1 MAKRKQPA
9 RSGRELIERESA
21 GTLTA
26 DDREAAA
33 LFTATSLRAIELAT
47 ARYTAQL
54 REAAATLRAQAGELP
69 EYALLLPA
77 APPEYALLGRNTDRA
92 AITAPEPH
100 SYQLRLTDGTPT
112 DKRAVWQV
120 LGTLSPEARRVL
132 AIICG
137 WWAERDKQQW
147 PDRRVVISKRLLA
160 KACYGATDGRATG
173 RISALLDELRRA
185 RLQVGV
191 GREHPDGTTDL
202 IDPPTAQPLVRTA
215 RAGTGADI
223 KTAKRNSVL
232 MAELHPDLHAELMRR
247 EYQRIRTD
255 LLKGWESWE
264 LQLLLRIL
272 THLTAMPSS
281 KAMARS
287 TDGKRTQLA
296 IGKSEPMELGNLADL
311 LPSLRYRTPALRQ
324 RLDKF
329 AAKLAERS
337 LPYELQVLRIV
348 ERRSGRGLRAPI
360 TGWVLEAG
368 YQVRPLTGRQIRY
381 LQKLEAAGKW
391 QQLTAELAANPELGR
406 SYEAFRKHQ
415 PALRLAAG
423 RVSALPERVSALPIA
438 RVAITE
444 SVPETGL
451 EHSKSSIQ
459 SIPTGK
465 SVRKNRKS
473 APTPIGA
480 LVEQLVPVS
489 RLGLTAEREAQ
500 VRSQWPDLDGD
511 TRRLLKA
518 RYGERLANLPD

>member
-1 MAKRKQPA
+1 
-9 RSGRELIERESA
+9 
-21 GTLTA
+21 
-26 DDREAAA
+26 
-33 LFTATSLRAIELAT
+33 
-47 ARYTAQL
+47 
-54 REAAATLRAQAGELP
+54 
-69 EYALLLPA
+69 
-77 APPEYALLGRNTDRA
+77 
-92 AITAPEPH
+92 
-100 SYQLRLTDGTPT
+100 
-112 DKRAVWQV
+112 
-120 LGTLSPEARRVL
+120 
-132 AIICG
+132 
-137 WWAERDKQQW
+137 
-147 PDRRVVISKRLLA
+147 
-160 KACYGATDGRATG
+160 
-173 RISALLDELRRA
+173 
-185 RLQVGV
+185 
-191 GREHPDGTTDL
+191 
-202 IDPPTAQPLVRTA
+202 
-215 RAGTGADI
+215 
-223 KTAKRNSVL
+223 